1 MLVDPIDAGLS
12 DDARLDAWTAYD
24 LLRPV
29 AAILVAPAA
38 SNGPQPKPQSGG
50 RFEHDQRAV
59 KPPRRDLRPCSAPPH
74 AAQVIY
80 RDLVAAGS
88 PPCSDG

>member
-12 DDARLDAWTAYD
+12 DDARLDALTAYD

-29 AAILVAPAA
+29 AAIV
-38 SNGPQPKPQSGG
+38 GG
-50 RFEHDQRAV
+50 RFEHDRRAV
-59 KPPRRDLRPCSAPPH
+59 KPPRRDLRPCSGPPH

-80 RDLVAAGS
+80 RHLVAAGS
-88 PPCSDG
+88 PPGSDG